1 MSARTRV
8 GIIGA
13 GSWAVSAHIPALLA
27 RDDVELVGVCR
38 PELELARQIAADH
51 GIRVAVA
58 DHRELLA
65 EELDA
70 VVVASPGALHFA
82 HVRDALEAGA
92 HVLCEKPMTIEPAE
106 AWELVRLAEQA
117 ERELL
122 VSFGWNCM
130 PIVQDAVRLVR
141 ETGIGRLE
149 HLTIHMSSPTRELL
163 GGLTEYPDSAEG
175 VAPQAATWVDPR
187 LSGGGY
193 GQAQLSHALALALAL
208 TDDDVVGATALGV
221 TGDAGVELHVA
232 AAIRFSG
239 GGVGVLSGGSAHAGA
254 WDNRH
259 DLQVRLIGS
268 HGQAVVDVL
277 GDIVWVHGPGGDR
290 RLTVAPGAGRYV
302 PSGPA
307 NALADLASGI
317 GANPAPGRL
326 GARTVDAL
334 AHVYASLARTPEELL
349 S

>member
-1 MSARTRV
+1 MSARARIGV
-8 GIIGA
+8 IGA

-27 RDDVELVGVCR
+27 REDVELVGVCR
-38 PELELARQIAADH
+38 PELDVAQRIAADH
-51 GIRVAVA
+51 GIPVAVA

-65 EELDA
+65 HGLDA
-70 VVVASPGALHFA
+70 VVVASPASLHFA
-82 HVRDALEAGA
+82 HTRDALAAGA
-92 HVLCEKPMTIEPAE
+92 HVLCEKPMTIDPAE
-106 AWELVRLAEQA
+106 AWELVRLADEA
-117 ERELL
+117 RREL
-122 VSFGWNCM
+122 VISFGWNCAPM
-130 PIVQDAVRLVR
+130 VRDAVRLVR

-163 GGLTEYPDSAEG
+163 GGVAEYPDASSG

-208 TDDDVVGATALGV
+208 TDDEVVGASALGWN
-221 TGDAGVELHVA
+221 GAAGVELHLA
-232 AAIRFSG
+232 AAIAFAG
-239 GGVGVLSGGSAHAGA
+239 GGVGVLSGGSAHRGA

-268 HGQAVVDVL
+268 EGQAVVDVL
-277 GDIVWVHGPGGDR
+277 NDIAWVHGASGDR
-290 RLTVAPGAGRYV
+290 SLDLAPGAGRYL

-307 NALADLASGI
+307 NALADVATGSGT
-317 GANPAPGRL
+317 NPSPGRL

-334 AHVYASLARTPEELL
+334 AHVYASLGDEKEKL